1 MTMTITEIIK
11 SLNDPSFQIGEFQ
24 DLEIW
29 TNDASHVVMFD
40 GSFDKKETYVID
52 ATYFEPKEIGI
63 EESKE
68 ISNVKLLT
76 NDMYWGHS
84 DDEKVDLT
92 PNELDRLTK
101 AIKSLIYLEY

>member
-1 MTMTITEIIK
+1 MTITEIIK
-11 SLNDPSFQIGEFQ
+11 SLNDASFSVGEFE

-29 TNDASHVVMFD
+29 TNNEKYVVLFD

-68 ISNVKLLT
+68 ITNVRLYT
-76 NDMYWGHS
+76 NEAYWEELNH
-84 DDEKVDLT
+84 EKITLR
-92 PNELDRLTK
+92 ELGRLTE
-101 AIKSLIYLEY
+101 AIENIINVYF